1 MEFQVLDQKYQEK
14 GSQKNGGQVPT
25 LNRKLKINQRF
36 PYKEDRS
43 RKEEERC
50 IFQGNTSLRK
60 NHLIEF

>member
-36 PYKEDRS
+36 PYKEDRR
-43 RKEEERC
+43 RKED
-50 IFQGNTSLRK
+50 ISFWGILP
-60 NHLIEF
+60 